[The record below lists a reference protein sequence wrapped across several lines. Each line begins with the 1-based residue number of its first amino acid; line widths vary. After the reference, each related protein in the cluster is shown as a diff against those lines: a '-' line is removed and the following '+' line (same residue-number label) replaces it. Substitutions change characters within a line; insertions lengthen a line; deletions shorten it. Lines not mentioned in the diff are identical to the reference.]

1 MSEIFRTSLPMDRP
15 REELRLTL
23 FSSQEAQWVS
33 LEVFSPGNI
42 SLPDDLGPQVPVP
55 RSSVSGPRSITLPL
69 FLWPRFHE
77 ALCCLGT
84 FMKPLPAPAYQA
96 TSCCTC
102 LCPPTP
108 EPVVLIKNPQEQLH
122 LSLQDR
128 RGSTFLEIKTVK
140 PATSGDS
147 GEAGTILIG
156 PTLWSA
162 FFAVLQELHQIISE
176 L

>member
-1 MSEIFRTSLPMDRP
+1 MPEIFRTSLPMDRP
-15 REELRLTL
+15 HEELRLTL

-33 LEVFSPGNI
+33 LEVFSLGSS
-42 SLPDDLGPQVPVP
+42 SLPDDQGPQVPVP

-69 FLWPRFHE
+69 SLWPRFH
-77 ALCCLGT
+77 AAVCCLGA

-96 TSCCTC
+96 TSCCNC

-122 LSLQDR
+122 LTLQNR
-128 RGSTFLEIKTVK
+128 RGSTFLEIKALK
-140 PATSGDS
+140 PFTSGDS
-147 GEAGTILIG
+147 GENGTIRLG
-156 PTLWSA
+156 PTLWSG
-162 FFAVLQELHQIISE
+162 FFAAIHKLHRIIAD